1 VNGRP
6 VKVDLAGNEAWLRP
20 ERALWLPAE
29 ATLVV
34 ADLHVGKEAAFR
46 DAGLAVPGG
55 ILDETLGRLG
65 RACEACRARRIVVA
79 GDLVHSRRGLS
90 EAVVARFA
98 AWRAGVGAAIDL
110 VRGNH
115 DRHAPELPPE
125 WRVGEAGG
133 ELRLGPLRIVHEP
146 GDGDDAFTI
155 AGHLH
160 PTVTLRSGVDRLTL
174 PCFALTPRSLV
185 MPAFTR
191 FARGVPVA
199 SSPGSRFYAIA
210 GDEVVEVDPERASGR
225 DSGRGSGGGAVCAA
239 TIAR

>member
-1 VNGRP
+1 MSGAARVTLDGI
-6 VKVDLAGNEAWLRP
+6 DAWLRP
-20 ERALWLPAE
+20 ERALWLPGE
-29 ATLVV
+29 STLVV

-46 DAGLAVPGG
+46 DAGLAIPGG

-65 RACEACRARRIVVA
+65 RAIESCGARRVVVA

-146 GDGDDAFTI
+146 GDRDDAFTI

-191 FARGVPVA
+191 FARGVAVA

-225 DSGRGSGGGAVCAA
+225 GSGGGAVCAA

>member
-1 VNGRP
+1 MSGAARVTLDGI
-6 VKVDLAGNEAWLRP
+6 DAWLRP
-20 ERALWLPAE
+20 ERALWLPGE
-29 ATLVV
+29 STLVV

-46 DAGLAVPGG
+46 DAGLAIPGG

-65 RACEACRARRIVVA
+65 RAIESCGARRVVVA
-79 GDLVHSRRGLS
+79 GDLVHSRRGLP

-146 GDGDDAFTI
+146 GDRDGAFTI

-191 FARGVPVA
+191 FARGVAVA

-225 DSGRGSGGGAVCAA
+225 GSGGGAVCAA

>member
-1 VNGRP
+1 MSGAVRVTMDGI
-6 VKVDLAGNEAWLRP
+6 DAWLRP
-20 ERALWLPAE
+20 ERALWLPDA

-65 RACEACRARRIVVA
+65 RAIEACGARRVIVA
-79 GDLVHSRRGLS
+79 GDLVHSRRGLPGT
-90 EAVVARFA
+90 VVERFA
-98 AWRAGVGAAIDL
+98 AWRSGIGAAIDL

-115 DRHAPELPPE
+115 DRHAPELPPG
-125 WRVGEAGG
+125 WMVGEAGT
-133 ELRLGPLRIVHEP
+133 ELRLGSIRIVHEP
-146 GDGDDAFTI
+146 GEAEDAFTI

-174 PCFALTPRSLV
+174 PCFAVTPRSLTL
-185 MPAFTR
+185 PAFTR
-191 FARGVPVA
+191 FARGVPVV

-210 GDEVVEVDPERASGR
+210 GDDVVEVDPDRASGR
-225 DSGRGSGGGAVCAA
+225 ASGRGSGGGAVCAA